1 MVIPGVGP
9 DDPIGKL
16 PWSLLGSHRR
26 GHYPCGRQGNRP
38 SLLGPKDR
46 PVFACQPVGALDCF
60 GADILGPY
68 TGPVVLGCI
77 AMWQTFIFGMHWS
90 HGGKTYYD
98 ELSADSQEEA
108 AEYFIDHKRDDVYLI
123 RVELVGPDD
132 SGVRE
137 YAHSPVSPF
146 SPLMA
151 RRRLDKDED
160 AR

>member
-1 MVIPGVGP
+1 M
-9 DDPIGKL
+9 
-16 PWSLLGSHRR
+16 
-26 GHYPCGRQGNRP
+26 
-38 SLLGPKDR
+38 
-46 PVFACQPVGALDCF
+46 
-60 GADILGPY
+60 
-68 TGPVVLGCI
+68 
-77 AMWQTFIFGMHWS
+77 
-90 HGGKTYYD
+90 YYD

-108 AEYFIDHKRDDVYLI
+108 AEYFIDHKRDDVDLI